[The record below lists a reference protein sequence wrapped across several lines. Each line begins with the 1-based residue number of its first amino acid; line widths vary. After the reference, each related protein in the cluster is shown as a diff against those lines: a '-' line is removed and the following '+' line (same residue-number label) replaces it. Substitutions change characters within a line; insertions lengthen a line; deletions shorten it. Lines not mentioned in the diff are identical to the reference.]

1 MGKKVIIGFCVLLML
16 VVSGLGIINQYSL
29 WSISLAQTDF
39 SNADLDEALDSVEWA
54 IPYEVNV
61 FDCSNMS
68 GLLAKIL
75 QEKGYCVRIVS
86 NMKHCWLL
94 VKTEEGVQQVSA
106 TQLGRANEDGAPTLV
121 MPLKLVTSPNLAWLV
136 GLASEYSFSDNQ
148 YAVKPLGEE
157 QTLETLDWGDSTH
170 GFWNWITEIGND
182 SKWK

>member
-1 MGKKVIIGFCVLLML
+1 MGKKVIICFCVLLML

-39 SNADLDEALDSVEWA
+39 SNADLDEALDSVEWT
-54 IPYEVNV
+54 IPYTLDL

-94 VKTEEGVQQVSA
+94 VKTKEGVQQVSA
-106 TQLGRANEDGAPTLV
+106 TGLYRGQEDGAPTLV
-121 MPLKLVTSPNLAWLV
+121 MPLKLVTSPNLAWLI

-148 YAVKPLGEE
+148 YAVKSLGEE
-157 QTLETLDWGDSTH
+157 QTPETLDLGNSTH
-170 GFWNWITEIGND
+170 RFWDWI
-182 SKWK
+182 K